1 MIYLE
6 RKCIPEADVER
17 KSLLLK
23 FTFSGLNLNS
33 KNSVV
38 NRINRRRKKSKGSV
52 EKVTGK

>member
-1 MIYLE
+1 MIYLQ
-6 RKCIPEADVER
+6 RKYIPEADVER
-17 KSLLLK
+17 KSPLLK

-33 KNSVV
+33 KNSVA